1 MAEQA
6 GQPTPYPELNPDPTT
21 NAESTGSAGNTM
33 AETAK
38 NSKVRAKHP
47 ESAGADSCPESS
59 CLASGKR
66 KLANN
71 CHYQS
76 SNIHSY
82 NLLTCLRTNRPVLC
96 GIL

>member
-21 NAESTGSAGNTM
+21 NADSTGSAGNTM

-47 ESAGADSCPESS
+47 DSAGPDSCPECS
-59 CLASGKR
+59 CLGSGKS

-71 CHYQS
+71 HHYYLGGQATS
-76 SNIHSY
+76 IHSC
-82 NLLTCLRTNRPVLC
+82 NLLTRS
-96 GIL
+96 